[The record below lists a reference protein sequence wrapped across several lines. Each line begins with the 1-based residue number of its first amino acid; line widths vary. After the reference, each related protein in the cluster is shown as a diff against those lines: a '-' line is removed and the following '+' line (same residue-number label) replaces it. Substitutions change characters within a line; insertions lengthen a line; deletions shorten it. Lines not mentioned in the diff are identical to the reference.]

1 MAFKMRKVLIKNGT
15 KGEKEIFLTDT
26 PVEEIET
33 LLRRKSS
40 LWNSD
45 GYVKF
50 LASSGG
56 FDSEDMKVIGWDE
69 EYNIVDYTQEETHWY
84 DLCYFY
90 TRKDTGSWYV
100 ETDAD
105 IDSMAESVFLDYLML
120 TGKITYEQASHVYE
134 VHEITEVEYKS
145 FKDEEE

>member
-1 MAFKMRKVLIKNGT
+1 MAFKLRKVLIKNGT

-33 LLRRKSS
+33 LLRGKRDLWSS
-40 LWNSD
+40 N

-50 LASSGG
+50 LTSSRT
-56 FDSEDMKVIGWDE
+56 FDSADMEVIGWDE
-69 EYNIVDYTQEETHWY
+69 EYNIVDYVQEETHWY

-100 ETDAD
+100 KTDAD
-105 IDSMAESVFLDYLML
+105 INSMAESVFLDYLML

-134 VHEITEVEYKS
+134 VHEITEEEYKS